1 MNNTDTLRVGFI
13 GAGAICRDRH
23 LPGLAKIAG
32 VDVVAVANRTQASGE
47 AVAKQFNIADVM
59 TDWRALLGRSDID
72 AVFIGTWPYMHKEM
86 SIAALEAGKHVFC
99 QARMCMNLDEA
110 KLMVAA
116 AKKHSKLVNM
126 ICPPPHRMPF
136 EPYIKRVLAAGELGT
151 ITAIELFATGGS
163 NLGDTMSWRED
174 VALSGRQIMAMGICA
189 ETLHAWVGPYSSL
202 IAQLSTPIATKK
214 DSSGKT
220 VAINIPQVVTITGKL
235 ASGAIVTEHHSGVVT
250 DTTTPRNEIIIHGL
264 KGTLRHKFLS
274 GTIERAGKG
283 EALQTVAVPP
293 GEQRDWWAEQEFVEA
308 VRAARTG
315 KSWNVTPDFEE
326 GLLYMR
332 KVEAV
337 HLSAAS
343 GQLVKP
349 GEL

>member
-1 MNNTDTLRVGFI
+1 MSTQETLRIGFI

-23 LPGLAKIAG
+23 LPGLSKIAG
-32 VDVVAVANRTQASGE
+32 AKVVAVANRTEASAA
-47 AVAKQFNIADVM
+47 AVAKDFNIPDVM
-59 TDWRALLGRSDID
+59 ADWRALLGRSDID
-72 AVFIGTWPYMHKEM
+72 AVFIGTWPYMHMDM

-110 KLMVAA
+110 KQMVAA
-116 AKKHSKLVNM
+116 AKKHDKLVNM

-136 EPYIKRVLAAGELGT
+136 EPYIKRVLSRGELGT
-151 ITAIELFATGGS
+151 LTSVELVVTGGS
-163 NLGDTMSWRED
+163 NLGDTMNWRED

-189 ETLHAWVGPYSSL
+189 ETLNAWVGPYTSL

-214 DSSGKT
+214 NSTGQNI
-220 VAINIPQVVTITGKL
+220 AINIPQIASITGKL
-235 ASGAIVTEHHSGVVT
+235 AGGAIVTELHSGVVT
-250 DTTTPRNEIIIHGL
+250 DTTTPRNDITIHGL
-264 KGTLRHKFLS
+264 KGTLRHKFMS
-274 GTIERAGKG
+274 GTIERAAKG
-283 EALQTVAVPP
+283 ESLQSVTVPDN
-293 GEQRDWWAEQEFVEA
+293 EQRDWWAEQEFIDA
-308 VRAARTG
+308 VRAARAG
-315 KSWNVTPDFEE
+315 KSWSVTPDFAE